1 MDRMSLLRDVT
12 QVLSECGANVLSCST
27 FSHKDSM
34 VSMRFRIQISDIT
47 FIDTVL
53 KKLRAVNGVF
63 DAHRMIAGAQG
74 SRKKKR

>member
-1 MDRMSLLRDVT
+1 
-12 QVLSECGANVLSCST
+12 
-27 FSHKDSM
+27 M